1 MRSSKYLSAL
11 LLTFALSACSL
22 NYTAYESVAISGPQ
36 PADIKLEFAKNVAL
50 RVWTGDL
57 KSRLKTEIP
66 ELKDKNLDTMLG
78 IQWVKKTNTNI
89 KDVTSSSTNVFVKC
103 AFKSKLPPAIGQK
116 AVAICIDNVK
126 QEIEALK
133 AADAI

>member
-22 NYTAYESVAISGPQ
+22 NYTAYDSVAISGPQ
-36 PADIKLEFAKNVAL
+36 AADIKLEFAKKVAL
-50 RVWTGDL
+50 QVWTGDL
-57 KSRLKTEIP
+57 KSQIKTEIP

-78 IQWVKKTNTNI
+78 IQWVKSTNTSF
-89 KDVTSSSTNVFVKC
+89 KDVSSSSTTVLVKC
-103 AFKSKLPPAIGQK
+103 AFKSTLPSAIGQH

-133 AADAI
+133 SADAI